1 MENKSMFIKT
11 KDEETS
17 EALKAEGFRLIDYTS
32 VTWTFLYE
40 ENRPMAFDDKKI
52 IFSNK
57 LCF

>member
-32 VTWTFLYE
+32 GTWTFLYE